1 MEKVKININA
11 ELDLDKYQVL
21 VSLLK
26 DWGIEVPCCEP
37 ECVILPVSLVCNIP
51 YERDAYSA
59 DLYIMLTGEEAQ
71 ELKSKDGVSRRELV
85 KEILL
90 SRIRAW
96 LLTEEGVTENA
107 GSCWDFN
114 WGDALQF
121 IPSMEGIS
129 FNQPVSLIGQILPF
143 ETLVVDHDEYLA
155 QEDVPGIW
163 SYRLNG
169 VDSQPYPVNIDM
181 MNGEVW
187 TNEDLPDDIPD
198 DAERFVTLSNGVVI
212 PCDEDWNLNP

>member
-1 MEKVKININA
+1 MA
-11 ELDLDKYQVL
+11 
-21 VSLLK
+21 
-26 DWGIEVPCCEP
+26 GISFN
-37 ECVILPVSLVCNIP
+37 LPVSL
-51 YERDAYSA
+51 
-59 DLYIMLTGEEAQ
+59 
-71 ELKSKDGVSRRELV
+71 
-85 KEILL
+85 
-90 SRIRAW
+90 
-96 LLTEEGVTENA
+96 
-107 GSCWDFN
+107 
-114 WGDALQF
+114 
-121 IPSMEGIS
+121 IS
-129 FNQPVSLIGQILPF
+129 QVLPF

-155 QEDVPGIW
+155 QEDVPGTW